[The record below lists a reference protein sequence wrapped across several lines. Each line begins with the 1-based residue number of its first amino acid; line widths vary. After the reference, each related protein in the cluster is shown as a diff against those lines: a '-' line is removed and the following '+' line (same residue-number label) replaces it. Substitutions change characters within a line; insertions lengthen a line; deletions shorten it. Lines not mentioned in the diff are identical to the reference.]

1 MLLMANPNNAVLSV
15 FHGGFAPSTQAN
27 PRPYGMPPYLL
38 QLTDADIASVLSF
51 VRASWGNSA
60 APITE
65 LEVHQIRKP

>member
-1 MLLMANPNNAVLSV
+1 
-15 FHGGFAPSTQAN
+15 
-27 PRPYGMPPYLL
+27 MPPYLL